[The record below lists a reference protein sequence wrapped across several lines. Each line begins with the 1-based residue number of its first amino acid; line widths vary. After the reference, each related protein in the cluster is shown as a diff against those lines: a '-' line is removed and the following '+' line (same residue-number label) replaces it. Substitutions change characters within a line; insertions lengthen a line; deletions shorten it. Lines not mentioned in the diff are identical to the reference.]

1 MSYTIKH
8 ERNHY
13 SGYIDGIF
21 YCSGDTYNEVQRE
34 LDALLPPDRP
44 QDIDDDLLDVANYY
58 YPSDEMEDRMYENGV
73 SWSDFI

>member
-21 YCSGDTYNEVQRE
+21 FCSGDTYNEVQRE
-34 LDALLPPDRP
+34 IDALMSSDYP
-44 QDIDDDLLDVANYY
+44 QDPTESTQKQSQVA
-58 YPSDEMEDRMYENGV
+58 
-73 SWSDFI
+73 

>member
-34 LDALLPPDRP
+34 LDALLLSDCP
-44 QDIDDDLLDVANYY
+44 QDPTEHTQKQNQVA
-58 YPSDEMEDRMYENGV
+58 
-73 SWSDFI
+73 